1 MDLPQRSSGDEYYYE
16 MEENFLEELET
27 LPPLYSAGIIMQ
39 LDKLATEMY
48 NENLHTKNPKKFGLI
63 AGVVPLSDALFFSV
77 EYLNSKSMFPL
88 FYKFNIIS
96 SDEYLDYL
104 NVNKTINYENDPTS

>member
-1 MDLPQRSSGDEYYYE
+1 MDLPQRSSGDEHYYE
-16 MEENFLEELET
+16 MEENFLEELDT
-27 LPPLYSAGIIMQ
+27 LPPLYSAAIIMQ
-39 LDKLATEMY
+39 LDKLASEMY
-48 NENLHTKNPKKFGLI
+48 EENKKSMPNKKFGLV

-96 SDEYLDYL
+96 SDDYLDYL
-104 NVNKTINYENDPTS
+104 NLNKTIH